1 MTKPQL
7 AARYNELAEKLGKP
21 TTKRM
26 ESRERGIRRVRE
38 LEKLLAQRED
48 GADFSDGHDHEGF
61 KGGCERF
68 GHTAETCPE
77 KPKARKPKPKRPRT
91 PAAIKQ
97 AMKPAP
103 PPKPYVKGER
113 THAACAKDTWKNP
126 KVAEARAKRYAV
138 VVGGEQ
144 YRSVNAAFKALRLPL
159 SKVCVFRPQL
169 IRERVSTFDGHT
181 FELAQGE

>member
-1 MTKPQL
+1 MNLEEMTKPQL

-26 ESRERGIRRVRE
+26 ESREAGIRRVRE
-38 LEKLLAQRED
+38 LLALLPPEPV
-48 GADFSDGHDHEGF
+48 
-61 KGGCERF
+61 
-68 GHTAETCPE
+68 AEAL
-77 KPKARKPKPKRPRT
+77 KVRKPKPKRPRT
-91 PAAIKQ
+91 PQAIKQ
-97 AMKPAP
+97 AMKPAAP
-103 PPKPYVKGER
+103 PPKPYAKGER
-113 THAACAKDTWKNP
+113 THAACAKDTWQNP

-138 VVGGEQ
+138 IVGGER

-181 FELAQGE
+181 FELAQGES